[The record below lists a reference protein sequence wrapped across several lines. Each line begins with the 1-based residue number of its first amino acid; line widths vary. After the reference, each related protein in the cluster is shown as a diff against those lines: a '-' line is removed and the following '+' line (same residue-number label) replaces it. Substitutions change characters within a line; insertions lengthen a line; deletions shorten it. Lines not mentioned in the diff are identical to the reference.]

1 MHLRAP
7 MSGDDEPT
15 LRIGPASSAS
25 SPVPPDDL
33 RAHRFAPPAGRH
45 LQPDE
50 VIAGR
55 YHLLEPVGRGGMGV
69 VWKAWDQQLGLCV
82 ALKVLR
88 PELADDARLNERFR
102 RELVAA
108 RQVSHRNAVR
118 IHDIGQD
125 GDLLFLTM
133 DFVDGSSLQAL
144 LRRERRLAPERA
156 ADIARQLALALEAA
170 HEAGIVHRDLKP
182 GNVLIET
189 SGRACVTD
197 FGLARS
203 SGDSEH
209 DLTRTGMIAGTPAY
223 LSPEQACGTS
233 LDGRSDLYA
242 LGILLFEMLTGEL
255 PFAGNTAAAVQKQR
269 LSGRIRDLRALCP
282 HVPPRLAEVVLR
294 LLERDAARRFQSARE
309 VVRALEDRRLLA
321 PAVPRRRWAA
331 LLVLPVLAL
340 LLTAGSFVWHAPPQ
354 QQTASLPPPEE
365 AALTAASP
373 EALHAYHQGREL
385 LLRREEAAA
394 VPALERAVA
403 LDPKLTAA
411 WIDLARGRS
420 ALGRTRE
427 ALQAAQ
433 HAVDTLGPH
442 SGRSAWMARALNAR
456 LRGEPEKA
464 RQILAELV
472 ERSPQD
478 LEARVELAETY
489 GEEGDLTAAVD
500 HLRKVTEADPD
511 HPRAWL
517 LLAKHA
523 ILAGD
528 SQHAADD
535 YLVRALVVQNS
546 LGSQAGQADVYNAL
560 GVAYN
565 NLGELDQAAK
575 SYKRAADIRRRIG
588 DQRGLAVSLR
598 NLAAVDSVRGEQ
610 ERAGKLLTEAL
621 EIVQR
626 LGDAA
631 GLADVSNDLGLLAEE
646 RGRYEEAMAHYRRG
660 LQLRRRLGQTLSMAE
675 SLNNVGYV
683 SYILGRL
690 DDATVYWDQALALYR
705 QGGDQLGIMI
715 GTQGIGLLQ
724 MAHGDWDAAV
734 KSFEEALD
742 TSRELGLQESTA
754 AALLHRGRVELLQ
767 GRMRAAFASFAEAV
781 PLLRELGDVR
791 GQTELILAEAEA
803 WLQIGDLEAAR
814 KHLDAAALL
823 LAGGRNGEQ
832 GAELLRLRGDWHRQ
846 RGEIAPARQ
855 ALQQAVT
862 KAEASHSAFPLLQA
876 RIARARLEGGRKL
889 DELRALQAEAE
900 ALGHRGLELQAAEAL
915 AEVAL
920 ATGRLAD
927 AEAAARRGLEAVQD
941 CGTWSGAFRLHLLLA
956 QTLER
961 RGLGVEAAGQ
971 RNRAAAELARL
982 RRDLAPLQP
991 GPLDAIAAVH

>member
-1 MHLRAP
+1 MPLRAP

-15 LRIGPASSAS
+15 LRIVPASSAS
-25 SPVPPDDL
+25 SPTPSDTQ

-55 YHLLEPVGRGGMGV
+55 YRLLEPVGRGGMGV

-88 PELADDARLNERFR
+88 PELANDARLNERFR

-133 DFVDGSSLQAL
+133 DFVDGPSLQAL

-203 SGDSEH
+203 SGDSGH

-223 LSPEQACGTS
+223 LSPEQACGAS

-255 PFAGNTAAAVQKQR
+255 PFAGHTAAAVQKQR
-269 LSGRIRDLRALCP
+269 LSGMIRDLRALCP
-282 HVPPRLAEVVLR
+282 DVPPRLAEVALR
-294 LLERDAARRFQSARE
+294 LLERDAARRFQNARE
-309 VVRALEDRRLLA
+309 VVEALEDRRLLA
-321 PAVPRRRWAA
+321 SPVPRSRWAA
-331 LLVLPVLAL
+331 LLILLMIVPVLAL
-340 LLTAGSFVWHAPPQ
+340 LLTSGSRFFWKAPPQ
-354 QQTASLPPPEE
+354 MQPPLPTPEE
-365 AALTAASP
+365 
-373 EALHAYHQGREL
+373 
-385 LLRREEAAA
+385 
-394 VPALERAVA
+394 
-403 LDPKLTAA
+403 
-411 WIDLARGRS
+411 RS
-420 ALGRTRE
+420 TRM
-427 ALQAAQ
+427 AQAQ
-433 HAVDTLGPH
+433 E
-442 SGRSAWMARALNAR
+442 AR
-456 LRGEPEKA
+456 LRGKPEKA

-472 ERSPQD
+472 ERSSQD
-478 LEARVELAETY
+478 LEARIELAETY
-489 GEEGDLTAAVD
+489 GEEGNLTAAID
-500 HLRKVTEADPD
+500 HLRQVTEADPD

-528 SQHAADD
+528 SQNAADE
-535 YLVRALVVQNS
+535 YLVRALVIQDR
-546 LGSQAGQADVYNAL
+546 LGSQAGQAEVYNAL

-565 NLGELDQAAK
+565 DLGELDQAAE
-575 SYKRAADIRRRIG
+575 SYRRAAEIRRRIG

-598 NLAAVDSVRGEQ
+598 NLAAVDSVQGEQ

-646 RGRYEEAMAHYRRG
+646 RGRYQEAMEHYRRG
-660 LQLRRRLGQTLSMAE
+660 LQLRRRLGQTLSLAE

-690 DDATVYWDQALALYR
+690 DDATVYWNQALALYR
-705 QGGDQLGIMI
+705 QGGDQSGIVI

-724 MAHGDWDAAV
+724 MAHGDWDAALR
-734 KSFEEALD
+734 SFEEALD
-742 TSRELGLQESTA
+742 ASRKLGIQESTA

-803 WLQIGDLEAAR
+803 WLEVGDLETAR
-814 KHLDAAALL
+814 KHLDAAELL

-846 RGEIAPARQ
+846 RGETAPARQ
-855 ALQQAVT
+855 ALQQAVAE
-862 KAEASHSAFPLLQA
+862 AEASHSAFPLLQA
-876 RIARARLEGGRKL
+876 RIAQARLEGSRKL

-915 AEVAL
+915 AEAAL
-920 ATGRLAD
+920 AGGRLAD

-961 RGLGVEAAGQ
+961 RGLGGEAAGQ
-971 RNRAAAELARL
+971 RERATAELARL

-991 GPLDAIAAVH
+991 GPLEAIAAVH